1 MVPQAKEIRKLW
13 EETNNI
19 YVCRDAGAKYG
30 IHSAYHASSIIS
42 RSLAGTECP
51 MELNSI
57 GLGDLSFVTAPYEM
71 FCNNA
76 QYVKQNTPFA
86 MTFVIS
92 CSNNGVCYL
101 ASDEAFK
108 HGCYEVDN
116 RIFVRGTAEEAAD
129 CMLNMLKEI
138 KNEKA

>member
-1 MVPQAKEIRKLW
+1 
-13 EETNNI
+13 
-19 YVCRDAGAKYG
+19 
-30 IHSAYHASSIIS
+30 
-42 RSLAGTECP
+42 